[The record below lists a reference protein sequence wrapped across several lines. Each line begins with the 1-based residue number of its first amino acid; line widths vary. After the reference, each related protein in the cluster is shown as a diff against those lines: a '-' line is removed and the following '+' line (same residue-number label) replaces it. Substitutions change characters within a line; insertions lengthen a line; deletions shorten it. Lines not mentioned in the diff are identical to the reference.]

1 MSDPVAIIA
10 ACSGGVVAIITAY
23 GAIQAKKTHT
33 IVNSRTD
40 IMVAHQQATDERVEQ
55 LVAELRTRGDG
66 TVPKAPTP

>member
-40 IMVAHQQATDERVEQ
+40 KMLAHQAATDERVDQ
-55 LVAELRTRGDG
+55 LEAELRIRGDG
-66 TVPKAPTP
+66 TVPAANP